1 MTGVIFN
8 KMVDDLVDFALKHD
22 EELVSGIKWLDT
34 QAQKDGVS
42 FYDKVYQVLLK
53 KEAQDKAKQWL
64 LTKETNGENKNE

>member
-8 KMVDDLVDFALKHD
+8 KMVDDLVDFALQHD

-42 FYDKVYQVLLK
+42 FYDKVYEVLLK
-53 KEAQDKAKQWL
+53 KDTQDKAKQWL
-64 LTKETNGENKNE
+64 LTKNKKGD